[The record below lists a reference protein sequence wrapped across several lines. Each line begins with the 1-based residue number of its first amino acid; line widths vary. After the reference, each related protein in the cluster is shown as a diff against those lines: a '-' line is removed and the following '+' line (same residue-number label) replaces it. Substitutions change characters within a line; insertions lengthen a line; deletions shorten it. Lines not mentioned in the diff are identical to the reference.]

1 MMDAFELLNI
11 RTSASTRFARK
22 AGTGPP
28 LLLLLHG
35 LPQTHLMGR
44 EACAQALIDFFWTGG
59 AERLSLNP

>member
-1 MMDAFELLNI
+1 MDAVELLNI

-28 LLLLLHG
+28 LLLLHG

-44 EACAQALIDFFWTGG
+44 EACAQALIDFFWTGE
-59 AERLSLNP
+59 AERLGLNP